1 MTRLFSGLLLTG
13 LLSLFLLG
21 YLIDRVIDSEQ
32 SPSRQE
38 TLSAHL
44 LDYLVSQSNPLPEQQ
59 LSHHYQQQAAALGL
73 TLQLAPYA
81 ALALPPELTAQLASP
96 GGLALATNEQ
106 DYLVRQ
112 LPAHPAWLLKLAL
125 PAEQE
130 HHPLSLWLTLGL
142 YIGLALL
149 LLLWLWPLVNRLKLL
164 TRLAVRFGHGEHD
177 IRLTPSR
184 LSYIPRLEHSFNQM
198 AEQISQLLHENRLL
212 AKSLS
217 HDLRTPIACLRFGLE
232 AVQEANSTERKQ
244 QLLLR
249 MEQDVDRMETMVNSF
264 LEFASLSR
272 TALHLEFT
280 RHNMQQWL
288 AEYCQNIGPLVQQ
301 HQLRLSLQMPEPEL
315 YSRINPHWLER
326 ALNNIVGN
334 ACRFAS
340 SQIQI
345 TVSANPQHP
354 LLISISDDGPGIAEK
369 DTRHVLLPFV
379 KLDSSSQT
387 NLSRTDLSQSATP
400 HFGLGL
406 AICTEIMKW
415 HNGKIVVDNDPQ
427 LAGAR
432 FSLYLSTC
440 S

>member
-21 YLIDRVIDSEQ
+21 YLIDRVTDSEQ

-44 LDYLVSQSNPLPEQQ
+44 LDYLVSQSRLLPEQQ
-59 LSHHYQQQAAALGL
+59 LQHHYQQQAAALGL
-73 TLQLAPYA
+73 PLQLAPYQ

-96 GGLALATNEQ
+96 GGLALATSEQ

-112 LPAHPAWLLKLAL
+112 LPSHPAWLLKLAL
-125 PAEQE
+125 PPEQE

-142 YIGLALL
+142 YTGLALL
-149 LLLWLWPLVNRLKLL
+149 LLLWLWPLVNRLNML
-164 TRLAVRFGHGEHD
+164 TRLAARFGLGEHD
-177 IRLTPSR
+177 IRLPASR

-217 HDLRTPIACLRFGLE
+217 HDLRTPIACLRFGLD
-232 AVQEANSTERKQ
+232 AVQEATTTERKQ

-272 TALHLEFT
+272 IALNLEFS
-280 RHNMQQWL
+280 RYNMQHWL
-288 AEYCQNIGPLVQQ
+288 TEYCHNIEPLMQQ
-301 HQLRLSLQMPEPEL
+301 HQLRLSLLMTEPVL
-315 YSRINPHWLER
+315 YSQINPHWLER

-334 ACRFAS
+334 ACRFAA

-345 TVSANPQHP
+345 SISASQQHK
-354 LLISISDDGPGIAEK
+354 LLISISDDGPGIAAK
-369 DTRHVLLPFV
+369 DSQNILLPFV
-379 KLDSSSQT
+379 KLDNPT
-387 NLSRTDLSQSATP
+387 HNNAP

-406 AICTEIMKW
+406 AISAEIMKW
-415 HNGKIVVDNDPQ
+415 HHGRIVVDSDPI

-432 FSLYLSTC
+432 FSLYLNSC
-440 S
+440 N